1 MSEYLLGFSTVIGT
15 SFLSS
20 YYTAKN
26 TSTNWYDCIRPSIT
40 PPSSVFP
47 VVWTF
52 LYILIAIAFSMAIK
66 SKDNLVISLFLI
78 NLALN
83 VIWCYFYFYK
93 KQIKLAL
100 STILLLNTST
110 IMIMAV
116 TENSTIKKLLVPY
129 LLWVSFATILNIK
142 TLEKEEECKNIKED

>member
-15 SFLSS
+15 SILSS

-26 TSTNWYDCIRPSIT
+26 TSTNWYDCLKPSIT
-40 PPSSVFP
+40 PPASVFP

-78 NLALN
+78 NFALN

-110 IMIMAV
+110 IAIMAT

-142 TLEKEEECKNIKED
+142 SLDKEEECKNIKEN

>member
-15 SFLSS
+15 SILSS

-26 TSTNWYDCIRPSIT
+26 TSTNWYDCLKPSIT
-40 PPSSVFP
+40 PPASVFP

-78 NLALN
+78 NFALN

-110 IMIMAV
+110 IAIMAT
-116 TENSTIKKLLVPY
+116 TENSTIKKLLVHY
-129 LLWVSFATILNIK
+129 VL
-142 TLEKEEECKNIKED
+142 